1 MILGILGPAASGKD
15 TMADYLV
22 ARYGFVKVGLADPL
36 KRICREVYNF
46 TDEQLWGPSEKR
58 NAPDTRYPIPTK
70 GHLTPRAALQTL
82 GTEWGR
88 HNYENTWVDYGLR
101 VAQQILDGHYYSA
114 KTGIL
119 EKAPLSGVLS
129 HKVKGVVFSD
139 LRFKNELKAFKAKG
153 SVIRLKRDGT
163 GGDVAGGVAG
173 HASEQEQLSIPD
185 QEFDYVLHNPE
196 GIPNFHTAIDKLFS
210 RMPALTRLAI

>member
-22 ARYGFVKVGLADPL
+22 AKYGFVKVGLADPL
-36 KRICREVYNF
+36 KRICREVYAF

-58 NAPDTRYPIPTK
+58 NAPDIRYPIPTK
-70 GHLTPRAALQTL
+70 GHLTPRTALQTL

-101 VAQQILDGHYYSA
+101 IAQQILEGHSYTA
-114 KTGIL
+114 VNGI
-119 EKAPLSGVLS
+119 EMSRIKAALSP
-129 HKVKGVVFSD
+129 KVKGVVFSD

-163 GGDVAGGVAG
+163 GGDVAGGVVG

-185 QEFDYVLHNPE
+185 QDFDYVLRNPE
-196 GIPNFHTAIDKLFS
+196 GISNFHTAIDKLFS
-210 RMPALTRLAI
+210 RMPALTKTVA